1 MRPTWGPEWD
11 LWGDFRLT
19 FATFWS
25 TVGSHTI
32 FLRSRTLGES
42 AENDLGCP
50 RDPPGTDFGTIFGNS
65 LRRFRHSWRS
75 SFVPTLSQVCHNS
88 RSVVV
93 LPSVPRLGLPA
104 LSCRGGARVE
114 RAINLIV

>member
-1 MRPTWGPEWD
+1 M
-11 LWGDFRLT
+11 
-19 FATFWS
+19 
-25 TVGSHTI
+25 I

-50 RDPPGTDFGTIFGNS
+50 RDPPGTDFGTSFGNS

-75 SFVPTLSQVCHNS
+75 SFVPTLPQVCHNS

-93 LPSVPRLGLPA
+93 LPSVHPLGLLA
-104 LSCRGGARVE
+104 LSCRGDGRVE
-114 RAINLIV
+114 RVMNL